1 MGWST
6 LAWSTL
12 SSASIISLEK
22 AMSSGTPASAISVV
36 GDARTSRARDAGMI
50 TRCLS
55 RGTSFERSAG
65 RVCGGSSASIDG
77 GRLQL
82 FRKLAQLK
90 AFFRAM
96 IVTVCSMKKF
106 SGEPESPDPFLTSC
120 AIGQSKR
127 TQNAA
132 PRRTDSLSPIFYS
145 VVEQTS
151 YDTLVDGSRRPYGYL
166 SRLTPQRAA
175 PASPTSRP
183 ARSPTTAAPY
193 RPPPTSRGCS
203 RLSSSPNPRHAPGD
217 AESRRAPPEE
227 TPTPPQKSHR
237 P

>member
-12 SSASIISLEK
+12 SSASISLEK

-55 RGTSFERSAG
+55 RGANFERSAG

-90 AFFRAM
+90 AFLPAAM

-106 SGEPESPDPFLTSC
+106 SGEPESPDPFFDVLLPS
-120 AIGQSKR
+120 AN
-127 TQNAA
+127 QNAQNA
-132 PRRTDSLSPIFYS
+132 VTRRTDSQSRYFIQWLNRRATTPSSTVRGVPTAIS
-145 VVEQTS
+145 LDSLPHELRLRLPRPVQRV
-151 YDTLVDGSRRPYGYL
+151 RRPQ
-166 SRLTPQRAA
+166 PH
-175 PASPTSRP
+175 PTV
-183 ARSPTTAAPY
+183 
-193 RPPPTSRGCS
+193 
-203 RLSSSPNPRHAPGD
+203 L
-217 AESRRAPPEE
+217 RRRREGVPD
-227 TPTPPQKSHR
+227 
-237 P
+237 

>member
-6 LAWSTL
+6 LALSTL
-12 SSASIISLEK
+12 SSASISLEK

-55 RGTSFERSAG
+55 RGTNFERSAG

-106 SGEPESPDPFLTSC
+106 SGYSLFKMMTRQFGLERTIEPVEPVEPGSRKVFLDIFQKSC
-120 AIGQSKR
+120 KTR
-127 TQNAA
+127 KV
-132 PRRTDSLSPIFYS
+132 RS
-145 VVEQTS
+145 VG
-151 YDTLVDGSRRPYGYL
+151 LVDLFPH
-166 SRLTPQRAA
+166 
-175 PASPTSRP
+175 
-183 ARSPTTAAPY
+183 TTARGNGV
-193 RPPPTSRGCS
+193 RPTR
-203 RLSSSPNPRHAPGD
+203 PG
-217 AESRRAPPEE
+217 A
-227 TPTPPQKSHR
+227 R
-237 P
+237 PG

>member
-12 SSASIISLEK
+12 SSASISLEK

-90 AFFRAM
+90 GALPSDDRDCLLDEKVQRRPRKSRSLFDVLRHRP
-96 IVTVCSMKKF
+96 IKCH
-106 SGEPESPDPFLTSC
+106 
-120 AIGQSKR
+120 
-127 TQNAA
+127 QNAVT
-132 PRRTDSLSPIFYS
+132 RRTDSQSRYFIQWLNRRATTPSSTVRGVPTAIS
-145 VVEQTS
+145 LESLPHELRLRLPRPVQRV
-151 YDTLVDGSRRPYGYL
+151 RRPQ
-166 SRLTPQRAA
+166 PH
-175 PASPTSRP
+175 PTV
-183 ARSPTTAAPY
+183 
-193 RPPPTSRGCS
+193 
-203 RLSSSPNPRHAPGD
+203 L
-217 AESRRAPPEE
+217 RRRREGV
-227 TPTPPQKSHR
+227 SD
-237 P
+237 

>member
-12 SSASIISLEK
+12 SSASISLEK

-82 FRKLAQLK
+82 FRQLAHGSWL
-90 AFFRAM
+90 FRAM

-106 SGEPESPDPFLTSC
+106 SGEPESPDPFFDVLC
-120 AIGQSKR
+120 HRPIKCH
-127 TQNAA
+127 QNAVT
-132 PRRTDSLSPIFYS
+132 RRTDSQSRYFIQWLNRRATTPSSTVRGVPTAISLESLPHELRLRLPRPIQR
-145 VVEQTS
+145 V
-151 YDTLVDGSRRPYGYL
+151 RRPQ
-166 SRLTPQRAA
+166 PH
-175 PASPTSRP
+175 PTV
-183 ARSPTTAAPY
+183 
-193 RPPPTSRGCS
+193 
-203 RLSSSPNPRHAPGD
+203 L
-217 AESRRAPPEE
+217 RRRREGV
-227 TPTPPQKSHR
+227 SD
-237 P
+237 